1 MKRRELIVD
10 QRESGDLTVLICTR
24 QETDERTTSLNGR
37 RTNDMTKAEGF
48 LTNPKKHLELP
59 EISRTPTI
67 VLSCLRVYLDAHR
80 TFSNARSCSI
90 TRRACARKKQK
101 EESFPNRNR
110 NKDHAIIHS
119 TGPRNPSF
127 LRLHFSSEWM
137 NFGKNNIHTPLADNM
152 AEKLKTSHL
161 VGGPCKNGRSEL

>member
-1 MKRRELIVD
+1 LLIRERAGTLRSLYTLDRR
-10 QRESGDLTVLICTR
+10 QTN
-24 QETDERTTSLNGR
+24 ERTTSLNR
-37 RTNDMTKAEGF
+37 RQTNDMTKAEGF
-48 LTNPKKHLELP
+48 LTNPKKHLELQ
-59 EISRTPTI
+59 ETSRTPTI

-90 TRRACARKKQK
+90 TRSACARKKQK

-137 NFGKNNIHTPLADNM
+137 NFGKNNIPTPLADNM